1 MKLRNIKAHFNLDN
15 EVDFNSLRK
24 IFRGCDATFTIH
36 RHHRNVIHVTGV
48 KSNSHLKLCTQYI
61 ENMFDVKIKEMTI
74 DNQFFS
80 HKDNKVLDLAKVFE
94 NIKQSKDHIVIYEPE
109 LSAAI
114 IIKNKNRV
122 HPTILLFRTGSF
134 TFLGGKM
141 ENVKATHIFINK
153 IITDHSM

>member
-80 HKDNKVLDLAKVFE
+80 HKDNKVLDLGKVFE
-94 NIKQSKDHIVIYEPE
+94 KKAKNI
-109 LSAAI
+109 L
-114 IIKNKNRV
+114 
-122 HPTILLFRTGSF
+122 
-134 TFLGGKM
+134 
-141 ENVKATHIFINK
+141 
-153 IITDHSM
+153 

>member
-1 MKLRNIKAHFNLDN
+1 M
-15 EVDFNSLRK
+15 
-24 IFRGCDATFTIH
+24 
-36 RHHRNVIHVTGV
+36 
-48 KSNSHLKLCTQYI
+48 
-61 ENMFDVKIKEMTI
+61 
-74 DNQFFS
+74 
-80 HKDNKVLDLAKVFE
+80 AKVFE

-114 IIKNKNRV
+114 LIKNKNRV
-122 HPTILLFRTGSF
+122 YPTILLFRTGSF